1 MSSYPPHSD
10 QEGIFTDF
18 GGAPHEFTQA
28 YLHDQW
34 TQVQQLSRQQQSES
48 HGMGDAVGEMLNFN
62 EDQTPFATE
71 FEGTGL
77 ADSYM
82 SAPQPYAPQIYGSLA
97 GGVPPNVPVSHQ
109 LEATST
115 IAEDDFQYP
124 QHYLHQLPFHEMGS
138 IGYLYQTSFDT
149 VMSGPPAQELI
160 RNSPVGPPFSEPQ
173 SHLTTTLPP
182 APPMEST
189 NSMMSSSQ
197 SSPRYSPMT
206 TSYFSGPSTLS
217 SLNTS
222 GVTAHS
228 HSPATPLN
236 RASQS
241 PGFYGPDSMTG
252 TGSRQSPISPS
263 QKRPLESSAD
273 DSLHGRRV
281 APRHAGASNVHS
293 LPSSGGTSTTE
304 PISSSVPGRGP
315 TVPQLL
321 YNVGTTHAFHFT
333 TGSGM
338 PVVFNVA
345 EGAGIPLQQLLHRQT
360 IHLQARDERIL
371 DMSGDTIS
379 IRIEW
384 PGYPSFTK
392 QIASKDWKK
401 QRSPNTRERL
411 AIKVAGAVQ
420 SFFKH
425 ANTQCDPLRWRIGPN
440 GIRIEQLALV
450 SLHRVSQGSWQPKL
464 CLLRD
469 DAQER
474 YIPSFDMYAVL
485 PSGYL

>member
-1 MSSYPPHSD
+1 MYSYPPHSD
-10 QEGIFTDF
+10 QEGFTDF
-18 GGAPHEFTQA
+18 GGAHEFPLQA
-28 YLHDQW
+28 YWDDQW
-34 TQVQQLSRQQQSES
+34 TGVQQPLQPQQSEG
-48 HGMGDAVGEMLNFN
+48 HGMGDGMLSLN
-62 EDQTPFATE
+62 EDQTPSATE
-71 FEGTGL
+71 YEGTEL
-77 ADSYM
+77 ADDYM
-82 SAPQPYAPQIYGSLA
+82 YAPQPHAPQTYTSLA
-97 GGVPPNVPVSHQ
+97 GGVPPNVP
-109 LEATST
+109 
-115 IAEDDFQYP
+115 YP
-124 QHYLHQLPFHEMGS
+124 QHYFHQLPFHEMDD

-149 VMSGPPAQELI
+149 VMSGPALEHI
-160 RNSPVGPPFSEPQ
+160 RNNPVGPPFSEPP

-182 APPMEST
+182 APQTEPTSP
-189 NSMMSSSQ
+189 MMSSLG
-197 SSPRYSPMT
+197 SSPRYSPMA
-206 TSYFSGPSTLS
+206 TSHISGPSTPS
-217 SLNTS
+217 RLNIS

-273 DSLHGRRV
+273 DVLHGRRV
-281 APRHAGASNVHS
+281 APRYAGASNVHS
-293 LPSSGGTSTTE
+293 SPSPGGISSAPL

-315 TVPQLL
+315 TVPQQL

-338 PVVFNVA
+338 PVVFNVV
-345 EGAGIPLQQLLHRQT
+345 EGAGIPLQQLLRRQT
-360 IHLQARDERIL
+360 IQLQAGDEPIL

-401 QRSPNTRERL
+401 TRSPNTRQRL
-411 AIKVAGAVQ
+411 AIKVADAVQ
-420 SFFKH
+420 SFFKKH
-425 ANTQCDPLRWRIGPN
+425 VNTLCDPPNSTWRIGPN
-440 GIRIEQLALV
+440 GIRIEHLALV

-464 CLLRD
+464 CLLHG
-469 DAQER
+469 DAQQ
-474 YIPSFDMYAVL
+474 
-485 PSGYL
+485 